1 LIVTVRLHVTI
12 GRTIAKIGARAGHG
26 MTNDLYQF
34 GPKDV
39 FQGNEDDIITKGVI
53 CTDRKNCL
61 RRFKKPSQPKDLDLL
76 QQEVGE

>member
-1 LIVTVRLHVTI
+1 
-12 GRTIAKIGARAGHG
+12 

-39 FQGNEDDIITKGVI
+39 FQGNEDDISTKGVI
-53 CTDRKNCL
+53 CPDRKNCL